1 MDIWGILAL
10 LFAGAFF
17 AILVIALF
25 YWRTVR
31 PQLLA
36 TTLLPPQTAAPAAPQ
51 DGRLLAA
58 IQALNETL
66 VRHSAL
72 LSHLPTSFEVRAPV
86 GGESLAHT
94 LEAIHRVQ
102 AEQSGALA
110 RLEREVAALGTSE
123 EPVSEALM
131 RVEVELATL
140 RETREAQDRL
150 RQHLE
155 AQRAILDDLK
165 ALLAALNEGNLYIS
179 TMLAAQRD
187 LLAQTG
193 ASQERNAQAL
203 ETLRQRLDQLLSG
216 EQDQTRMLQELTQQG
231 PPVQTIIREEVLVP
245 QDRLQ
250 DIKGIGPVY
259 SGMLHERG
267 IHTFEQLGAL
277 MPEDLYILLDVPEWR
292 IDAESWIEQAQ
303 LLAAQRRKREGK
315 P

>member
-17 AILVIALF
+17 AILVVALF
-25 YWRTVR
+25 YWRMVR
-31 PQLLA
+31 PELLTTPPLPEA
-36 TTLLPPQTAAPAAPQ
+36 TAPAAQ

-86 GGESLAHT
+86 GGESLART
-94 LEAIHRVQ
+94 LDAIQQAQ

-110 RLEREVAALGTSE
+110 RLAREIAALGTSE

-131 RVEVELATL
+131 RMEIELAAL
-140 RETREAQDRL
+140 REAREAQDGL

-155 AQRAILDDLK
+155 AQRATLEDVK
-165 ALLAALNEGNLYIS
+165 ALLAALNEGNLHIGA
-179 TMLAAQRD
+179 MLAAQRD
-187 LLAQTG
+187 LLAQAG
-193 ASQERNAQAL
+193 ASQERSEQAL
-203 ETLRQRLDQLLSG
+203 LELRQRLEQLLG
-216 EQDQTRMLQELTQQG
+216 DEQAQSRMLQELTQRE
-231 PPVQTIIREEVLVP
+231 PPVQTIIREEVLVT

-267 IHTFEQLGAL
+267 IHTFEQLGSL

-292 IDAESWIEQAQ
+292 IDADSWIEQAQ
-303 LLAAQRRKREGK
+303 LLAAQRRRREGK